1 MPPSTLRR
9 DLHEANRRS
18 WNLATTAHNQRKRDQ
33 AAWLRAGGEL
43 LFPEELELL
52 GDLANKRLV
61 HLQCNSGQDSLCI
74 ARRGAIVTG
83 VDISDEAIDFALE
96 LSNDSGIA
104 ASFERADV
112 FDWLEQAAAAGRRF
126 DLAFC
131 SYGGIGWLS
140 DLRAWA
146 RGIAEILVP
155 GGAMVLVEFHPITF
169 CFDEQRKLTW
179 PYFGAAQGE
188 VIDEPQG
195 VRDYVGR
202 SGEPLAPMGFVAPEQ
217 EFVNPHPAHGFAWS
231 VADVLMAFIE
241 AGLVIERVE
250 EWPWANACRF
260 FDDQVLDPV
269 TRRWREGP
277 GVPNFPGMFGLRVR
291 KPHALP
297 REHASVPLFQI
308 DAFADAPFAGNPAAV
323 CVLEHDQALPE
334 SRMQEL
340 AIENNLSET
349 AFLVRDLVHD
359 GYQIRWFTPGNEVD
373 LCGHATLASALVVF
387 EQLGWP
393 RTEVVFHS
401 RSGPLPVRR
410 ERAGR
415 YVLDFPSKPAKPVDW
430 PAGLREALGGN
441 PLAIARADYYLVEY
455 ADADE
460 IAALRPDFAAL
471 ARIPHAEV
479 IVTAPGRDG
488 FDFVSRFFAPGFGID
503 EDPVTGSAHCTLA
516 PWWGAKLGRTR
527 MLGRQVSAR
536 GGTIA
541 CELRADR
548 VELAGDCQLILIGQ
562 LRV

>member
-1 MPPSTLRR
+1 MPSQPSTLRR

-18 WNLATTAHNQRKRDQ
+18 WNLATAAHNQRKLEQ

-43 LFPEELELL
+43 LFPEELELV
-52 GDLANKRLV
+52 GDLGGKRLV
-61 HLQCNSGQDSLCI
+61 HLQCNSGQDSLCL

-83 VDISDEAIDFALE
+83 VDISDEAVGFART
-96 LSNDSGIA
+96 LSSDSGIP

-112 FDWLEQAAAAGRRF
+112 IEWLEQAAAAGRRF
-126 DLAFC
+126 DLAFS
-131 SYGGIGWLS
+131 SYGAIGWLS
-140 DLRAWA
+140 DIRPWA

-155 GGAMVLVEFHPITF
+155 GGAMVLVEFHPIGF

-179 PYFGAAQGE
+179 PYFGAAKGE
-188 VIDEPQG
+188 VIDEPEG

-217 EFVNPHPAHGFAWS
+217 EFVNPNPAYGFAWS
-231 VADVLMAFIE
+231 LADVLMAFID
-241 AGLVIERVE
+241 AGLIVERVE
-250 EWPWANACRF
+250 EWPHTNGCRF
-260 FDDQVLDPV
+260 FEDQVLDAE
-269 TRRWREGP
+269 TRRWHEGQ
-277 GVPNFPGMFGLRVR
+277 GTPNFPGMFGLRVR

-297 REHASVPLFQI
+297 SEHASVPLFQI
-308 DAFADAPFAGNPAAV
+308 DAFADAPFTGNPAAV
-323 CVLEHDQALPE
+323 CVLDQALPE
-334 SRMQEL
+334 ARMQAI

-349 AFLVRDLVHD
+349 AFLVREQD
-359 GYQIRWFTPGNEVD
+359 GFAIRWFTPGNEVD
-373 LCGHATLASALVVF
+373 LCGHATLASAYVVF
-387 EQLGWP
+387 EQLGWS
-393 RTEVVFHS
+393 RDEVVFHS

-415 YVLDFPSKPAKPVDW
+415 YVLDFPAKPASAVEW

-460 IAALRPDFAAL
+460 IVALRPDFGAL

-479 IVTAPGRDG
+479 IVTAPGRVP

-516 PWWGAKLGRTR
+516 PWWGARLGRTQL
-527 MLGRQVSAR
+527 LGRQVSAR

-541 CELRADR
+541 CELKGDR
-548 VELAGDCQLILIGQ
+548 VELAGDCELILVG
-562 LRV
+562 RVRI

>member
-1 MPPSTLRR
+1 MPSSTLRR

-18 WNLATTAHNQRKRDQ
+18 WNLATTAHNQRKREQ

-52 GDLANKRLV
+52 GDTANKRLV
-61 HLQCNSGQDSLCI
+61 HLQCNSGQDSLCL

-83 VDISDEAIDFALE
+83 VDISDEAIDFART
-96 LSNDSGIA
+96 LSSDSGIP

-112 FDWLEQAAAAGRRF
+112 FDWLEQAAASGRRF

-131 SYGGIGWLS
+131 TYGGIGWLS
-140 DLRAWA
+140 DLRPWA

-188 VIDEPQG
+188 VIDEPGG
-195 VRDYVGR
+195 VSDYVGR

-217 EFVNPHPAHGFAWS
+217 AFVNPHPAHGFAWS
-231 VADVLMAFIE
+231 LSDVLMAFID
-241 AGLVIERVE
+241 AGLIVERIG
-250 EWPWANACRF
+250 EWPWTNACRF
-260 FDDQVLDPV
+260 FEDQVLEPA
-269 TRRWREGP
+269 TRRWREGQ
-277 GVPNFPGMFGLRVR
+277 GIPNFPGMFGLRVR

-297 REHASVPLFQI
+297 REHASVPLFQV

-323 CVLEHDQALPE
+323 CVLDQALPV
-334 SRMQEL
+334 SRMQEI

-349 AFLVRDLVHD
+349 AFLVRDPIQD
-359 GYQIRWFTPGNEVD
+359 RYQIRWFTPAVEMD
-373 LCGHATLASALVVF
+373 LCGHATLAAAHVVF

-393 RTEVVFHS
+393 HAEVVFDS

-415 YVLDFPSKPAKPVDW
+415 YVLDFPAKPAQPTDW
-430 PAGLREALGGN
+430 PAGMREALGGN

-460 IAALRPDFAAL
+460 VAALRPDFAAL

-488 FDFVSRFFAPGFGID
+488 FDFVSRFFAPGYGID

-516 PWWGAKLGRTR
+516 PWWGARLGRTR
-527 MLGRQVSAR
+527 MLARQSSAR

-548 VELAGDCQLILIGQ
+548 VELTGDCELILIGQ
-562 LRV
+562 LRI

>member
-18 WNLATTAHNQRKRDQ
+18 WNLATTAHNQRKREQ
-33 AAWLRAGGEL
+33 AAWLRSGGEL

-52 GDLANKRLV
+52 GDIADKRLV
-61 HLQCNSGQDSLCI
+61 HLQCNSGQDSLCL

-83 VDISDEAIDFALE
+83 VDISDEAVEFART
-96 LSNDSGIA
+96 LSSDSGIP

-112 FDWLEQAAAAGRRF
+112 FDWLEQAAASDRRF

-140 DLRAWA
+140 DLRPWA

-155 GGAMVLVEFHPITF
+155 GGAMVLVEFHPSAF

-179 PYFGAAQGE
+179 PYFGAARGE
-188 VIDEPQG
+188 VIDELEG

-217 EFVNPHPAHGFAWS
+217 EFVNPHPAHGFAWTLS
-231 VADVLMAFIE
+231 DVLMAFID
-241 AGLVIERVE
+241 AGLIVERFE
-250 EWPWANACRF
+250 EWPWTNGCRF
-260 FDDQVLDPV
+260 FDDQVLDPA
-269 TRRWREGP
+269 TRRWREGQGIP
-277 GVPNFPGMFGLRVR
+277 SFPGMFGLRVR

-297 REHASVPLFQI
+297 REYASVPLFQV

-323 CVLEHDQALPE
+323 CVLDHALPE
-334 SRMQEL
+334 SRMQEI

-349 AFLVRDLVHD
+349 AFLVRDPIQD
-359 GYQIRWFTPGNEVD
+359 RYQIRWFTPGVEMD
-373 LCGHATLASALVVF
+373 LCGHATLAAAHVVF

-393 RTEVVFHS
+393 HTEVVFDS

-415 YVLDFPSKPAKPVDW
+415 YVLDFPAKPAKPVDW
-430 PAGLREALGGN
+430 PPGMREALGGN
-441 PLAIARADYYLVEY
+441 PLTIARADYYLVEY

-460 IAALRPDFAAL
+460 VVALRPDLGAL

-516 PWWGAKLGRTR
+516 PWWGARLGRTR
-527 MLGRQVSAR
+527 MLARQVSAR
-536 GGTIA
+536 GGTIT
-541 CELRADR
+541 CELKADR
-548 VELAGDCQLILIGQ
+548 VELTGDCQMILIGQ
-562 LRV
+562 LRI